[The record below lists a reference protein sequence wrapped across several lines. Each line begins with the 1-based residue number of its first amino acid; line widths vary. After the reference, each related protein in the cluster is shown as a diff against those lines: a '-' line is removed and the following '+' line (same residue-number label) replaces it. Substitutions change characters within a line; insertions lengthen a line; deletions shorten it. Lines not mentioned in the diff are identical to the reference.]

1 MIIERTCYRPKP
13 GKHAEVLATRRRASA
28 VRLAE
33 GLVAGTIY
41 DGEIDG
47 ADWIFW
53 EARFATV
60 AEHDAD
66 LAARDA
72 SEAFAAVRA
81 EMRTLIDH
89 FDRVIMRPVDGPT
102 RSVLTDTDIAGLPIA
117 PVEQTFISNGLE
129 LHGFLYLPPGP
140 GPFPLMI
147 TNHGSSIAQ
156 GTSDL
161 CRPGVAALLMS
172 WGIASF
178 LPHRRGYG
186 NSPGTPW
193 REEID
198 AEFGT
203 PLYDERLAARLD
215 GESDD
220 VIAALDHVSE
230 LPEIDAD
237 HIGVMGSSFGGT
249 VTLFS
254 AAKTPRFRCA
264 VEFAGAAMNWEKT
277 PGLRAAMHAAAA
289 NLTQPIFFL
298 QAANDYSVRPTIE
311 LAEGLA
317 GSSITVASKVYPPLG
332 LSRDE
337 GHFLYRD
344 GPLVWGP
351 DVRRFLEDHL

>member
-1 MIIERTCYRPKP
+1 MIVERTCYLPKP
-13 GKHAEVLATRRRASA
+13 GKVAEVLATRRRASA
-28 VRLAE
+28 VRVAE
-33 GLVAGTIY
+33 GLPAGTIFEG
-41 DGEIDG
+41 DIDG
-47 ADWIFW
+47 TPWIFW
-53 EARFATV
+53 EAQFASV

-66 LAARDA
+66 LAMRDR

-81 EMRTLIDH
+81 EMRTLIAH
-89 FDRVIMRPVDGPT
+89 FDRVVMRPVSGPEG
-102 RSVLTDTDIAGLPIA
+102 SVLVDTDIEGVPIQ
-117 PVEQTFISNGLE
+117 PVEHTFRSGGLD
-129 LHGFLYLPPGP
+129 LSGFLFLPPGE

-147 TNHGSSIAQ
+147 TNHGSSIHQ
-156 GTSDL
+156 GTTDL

-172 WGIASF
+172 WGVASF

-193 REEID
+193 REEIA

-203 PLYDERLAARLD
+203 ALYDERLAARLD

-220 VIAALDHVSE
+220 VIAALDHVSD
-230 LPEIDAD
+230 LPEVDAD

-249 VTLFS
+249 VTLFA
-254 AAKTPRFRCA
+254 AAKSPRFRCA

-277 PGLRAAMHAAAA
+277 PALRSSMHAAAER
-289 NLTQPIFFL
+289 LTAPIFFL

-317 GSSITVASKVYPPLG
+317 GAAVRVESKVYPPLG

-344 GPLVWGP
+344 GIVVWSA
-351 DVRRFLEDHL
+351 DVKRFLGEHL

>member
-1 MIIERTCYRPKP
+1 MIIERTCYLPKP
-13 GKHAEVLATRRRASA
+13 GKHGEVLATRRRASA

-33 GLVAGTIY
+33 GLVAGTIF
-41 DGEIDG
+41 DGDIDG
-47 ADWIFW
+47 VPWIFW

-66 LAARDA
+66 LDARA
-72 SEAFAAVRA
+72 RSEAFAAVRA

-89 FDRVIMRPVDGPT
+89 FDRVILRPVEGPT
-102 RSVLTDTDIAGLPIA
+102 RSVLADTDITGLPIV
-117 PVEQTFISNGLE
+117 PTEQTFMSDGRE
-129 LHGFLYLPPGP
+129 LHGFVYLPPGP

-147 TNHGSSIAQ
+147 TNHGSSISQ

-203 PLYDERLAARLD
+203 PLYDERLAARLE

-220 VIAALDHVSE
+220 VIAALDHVSGLE
-230 LPEIDAD
+230 DIDAD

-249 VTLFS
+249 VTLL
-254 AAKTPRFRCA
+254 AAARTPRFRCA

-277 PGLRAAMHAAAA
+277 PGLRATMHAAAA
-289 NLTQPIFFL
+289 RLTQPIFFL

-311 LAEGLA
+311 LAEGLKDA
-317 GSSITVASKVYPPLG
+317 AIPVQSKVYPPLG
-332 LSRDE
+332 ISKDE

-344 GPLVWGP
+344 GTLVWGP
-351 DVRRFLEDHL
+351 DVRRFLEEHL